1 MTQTGPGKS
10 FREGLTLIEIFR
22 MFPNDD
28 AAAGWFAE
36 ARWPDSAWCPHCGS
50 TNVQS
55 GAKHASQPYRC
66 RDCRKRFSV
75 KTGTA
80 MHDSK
85 LGLQVWAIATY
96 LMTTGIKGTSSIKL
110 HRDLGVT
117 QKTAWHLAHR
127 LRETWQDENGGDF
140 SGPVEV
146 DEAYFGGERR
156 NMSKSKRKAMNKSRG
171 PVGKTAVVGVKDR
184 DSNEVRAEVVQR
196 TDGATLQGF
205 VREHTE
211 SGATVYTDD
220 AAAYRGMPEFEH
232 EAVNHTVSEYV
243 RGQAHTN
250 GIESFWAALKRG
262 YHGTYHHISPKHID
276 RYVGEFAGRHNHR
289 SMDTMDQMQ
298 AIVRG
303 MVGKRLMYRDL
314 IG

>member
-1 MTQTGPGKS
+1 MAQTGPGKS
-10 FREGLTLIEIFR
+10 FREGLTLFEIFD
-22 MFPNDD
+22 MFPDD
-28 AAAGWFAE
+28 AAAERWFTE
-36 ARWPDSAWCPHCGS
+36 ARWPDGAWCPHCGS

-85 LGLQVWAIATY
+85 LGLRVWAIATY
-96 LMTTGIKGTSSIKL
+96 LMTTGIKGTSSMKL

-127 LRETWQDENGGDF
+127 LRETWQDESDDGPSF
-140 SGPVEV
+140 TGPVEV
-146 DEAYFGGERR
+146 DETYMGGKE
-156 NMSKSKRKAMNKSRG
+156 KNKHAHKKQHLGRG
-171 PVGKTAVVGVKDR
+171 GIGKTIVAGARDR
-184 DSNEVRAEVVQR
+184 ATNRISASVVQGTDAGSLLSFVASR
-196 TDGATLQGF
+196 ATDGAK
-205 VREHTE
+205 
-211 SGATVYTDD
+211 VYTDQG
-220 AAAYRGMPEFEH
+220 AGYQGMPFDH
-232 EAVNHTVSEYV
+232 ETVNHSISEYV
-243 RGQAHTN
+243 RDQAHTN

-262 YHGTYHHISPKHID
+262 YHGTFHHISEKHIN
-276 RYVGEFAGRHNHR
+276 RYVGEFAGRHNDR
-289 SMDTMDQMQ
+289 SSDTLDQMR

-303 MVGKRLMYRDL
+303 LVGKRLQYRDL